1 MMNVTTIP
9 TTPIELGFTS
19 LIMLLSCIA
28 FGYLLSTIA
37 GIIDELNKQQ
47 KDYKKDLNI
56 LNSYMKRK
64 KVDL

>member
-1 MMNVTTIP
+1 MMNVTTKP
-9 TTPIELGFTS
+9 TTPLELAFTS

-28 FGYLLSTIA
+28 FGYLLSTVAAIIA
-37 GIIDELNKQQ
+37 DLNKQQ
-47 KDYKKDLNI
+47 EDYKRDLNI